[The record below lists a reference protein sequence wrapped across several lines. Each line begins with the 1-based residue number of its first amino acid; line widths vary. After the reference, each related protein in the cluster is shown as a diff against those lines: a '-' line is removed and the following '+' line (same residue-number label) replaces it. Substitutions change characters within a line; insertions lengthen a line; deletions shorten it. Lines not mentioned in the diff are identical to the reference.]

1 MKKGVTLLLLTLF
14 VPWMLRAQEE
24 AQSLSLQEAVDYAI
38 EYNKELR
45 ASKMDIELYRQMVRE
60 AVSQGLPQ
68 INGSLDYSSN
78 FGYKMNFGTQ
88 SMKLKD
94 QSNLQVSVSQLIFS
108 GQWIVGVQTS
118 KIAQRLAAQQ
128 VDMSE
133 QDIVE
138 TIYNSYYT
146 VLVSERLRD
155 ILQQNL
161 ENMNEIYEHTS
172 NMFKAGTVEETDLD
186 QIKINV
192 GQLKNNLL
200 AMERTVEVN
209 YNLLRIQLGLEA
221 GTKITL
227 TDKLDQFLDENK
239 SNSLYAQ
246 PFEIA
251 NNLEYQVMETQAEM
265 NRKTVTQQKW
275 SFAPT
280 ISGSYAYTYKIKTS
294 GFDMSPNHS
303 AGFSMSIPIFSG
315 LQRYSQVKQAK
326 ITYEQTL
333 TNQDLLRDNLHL
345 QDEQLKFDLKNAM
358 ENYELQK
365 ENIDVAARVLK
376 NYQIKFEHGAI
387 SSLDLT
393 QANDN
398 YLTAESNYTDAILTL
413 LQAQVSIEK
422 LYNQLKR

>member
-38 EYNKELR
+38 EYNKKLR

-118 KIAQRLAAQQ
+118 KIARRLAAQQ
-128 VDMSE
+128 VDISE

-200 AMERTVEVN
+200 AMERTVAVN

-221 GTKITL
+221 GTEITL
-227 TDKLDQFLDENK
+227 TDKLEQFLNEETA
-239 SNSLYAQ
+239 NSLYSQ
-246 PFEIA
+246 EFDIN
-251 NNLEYQVMETQAEM
+251 NNLEYRLQNTQTEL
-265 NRKTVTQQKW
+265 NKKTVSLQKW

-280 ISGSYAYTYKIKTS
+280 ISGSYNYTYKIKKA

-303 AGFSMSIPIFSG
+303 AGLTMSIPVFSG
-315 LQRYSQVKQAK
+315 LKRYSQVQQAK
-326 ITYEQTL
+326 IEL
-333 TNQDLLRDNLHL
+333 EKSIVNQDLLKDNLHL
-345 QDEQLKFDLKNAM
+345 QDEQLKYDLKNAM
-358 ENYELQK
+358 ENYALQK

-376 NYQIKFEHGAI
+376 NYQIKYEHGAI

-393 QANDN
+393 NANDN
-398 YLTAESNYTDAILTL
+398 YLTAESNYTNAISKSTSYTID
-413 LQAQVSIEK
+413 SI
-422 LYNQLKR
+422 

>member
-1 MKKGVTLLLLTLF
+1 MTLF

-227 TDKLDQFLDENK
+227 TDKLEQFLDENK

-246 PFEIA
+246 PFEIT

-280 ISGSYAYTYKIKTS
+280 ISGSYAYTYKIKKA

-303 AGFSMSIPIFSG
+303 AGLTMSIPVFSG
-315 LQRYSQVKQAK
+315 LQRLSQVKQAK
-326 ITYEQTL
+326 IEYERTL
-333 TNQDLLRDNLHL
+333 LNRDLLKDNLNL
-345 QDEQLKFDLKNAM
+345 QNEQLKFDLKNAM
-358 ENYELQK
+358 ENYALQK
-365 ENIDVAARVLK
+365 ENIEVASKVLN
-376 NYQIKFEHGAI
+376 NYQIKYEQGAV

-398 YLTAESNYTDAILTL
+398 YLTAESNYTNAILTL

-422 LYNQLKR
+422 LYNQLNR